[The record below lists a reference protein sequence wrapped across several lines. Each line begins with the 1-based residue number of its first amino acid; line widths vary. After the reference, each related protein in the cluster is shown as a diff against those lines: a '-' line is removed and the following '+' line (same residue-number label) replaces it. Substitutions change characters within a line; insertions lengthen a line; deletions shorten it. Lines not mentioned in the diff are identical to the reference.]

1 MSFRDSTLE
10 SLVGSS
16 SGLTHL
22 DVREITQAYKCAGEN
37 YLFSVLCTFD
47 YQNYLENFVLQLK
60 KNIDDILGQEFGLDS
75 PLIILFFLAQN
86 L

>member
-1 MSFRDSTLE
+1 MLFNSVTQYRLQKAFTSNQEKTMSFRDSKLE

-37 YLFSVLCTFD
+37 
-47 YQNYLENFVLQLK
+47 
-60 KNIDDILGQEFGLDS
+60 
-75 PLIILFFLAQN
+75 
-86 L
+86 